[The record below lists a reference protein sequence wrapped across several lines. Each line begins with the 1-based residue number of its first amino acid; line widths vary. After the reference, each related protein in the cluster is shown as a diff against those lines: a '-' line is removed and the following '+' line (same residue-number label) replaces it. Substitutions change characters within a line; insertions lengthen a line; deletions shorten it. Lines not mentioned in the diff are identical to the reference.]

1 MLMKVQKRV
10 LFSKLKKYIDIRVNK
25 ANMKIKAEY
34 DEAKLSSK
42 VSSIAD
48 SINVKMKNASISV
61 GSGGLSYTDSIVG
74 REFDLAANKES
85 IYNMIKIKSIKL

>member
-48 SINVKMKNASISV
+48 SINVKMKMLLLV
-61 GSGGLSYTDSIVG
+61 LEVVD
-74 REFDLAANKES
+74 
-85 IYNMIKIKSIKL
+85 

>member
-1 MLMKVQKRV
+1 
-10 LFSKLKKYIDIRVNK
+10 
-25 ANMKIKAEY
+25 MKIKAEY

-61 GSGGLSYTDSIVG
+61 GSGGLSYTDSVVG
-74 REFDLAANKES
+74 REFDLAK
-85 IYNMIKIKSIKL
+85 K